1 MKNREL
7 FLRDPAS
14 SALMNNGQARINDGQ
29 TEQELLT
36 LKEELTNFVCEGQYE
51 DGAIRI
57 LESYIR
63 HFGGTSQPAAW
74 VSGFFG
80 SGKSHLLKMLC
91 HLWVDTEFPDGS
103 RARSLPRDLPD
114 TLVANLKELDTL
126 GRRYGG
132 LHSASGTL
140 PSGANESVRL
150 TVLGMIFRSKG
161 LPEKFAQ
168 AKFCLYLKN
177 NGFYDKVKAAVESK
191 GKDFFR
197 ELNDLYVSPI
207 LHDALVEVDSGFGD
221 RKSARATIKT
231 EFVQP
236 NDVST
241 KEFIETIREVI
252 SVNGQL
258 PCTIIVLD
266 EVQVYIGE
274 EQDRARDVV
283 EVAEA
288 LSKQLDCRIVVIGAG
303 QNALSA
309 QAPHFQWLKDRFTIP
324 VELSDTDVETV
335 TRRVLLQKE
344 PKHVPDIR
352 KCLDLHAGEI
362 ERQLSGTRIA
372 STSND
377 RSIIVEDYPLLPTRR
392 RLWEYV
398 FRAVDPT
405 GTSGMLRSQLRII
418 HDALQELAELPLGTV
433 VPADFMFEQL
443 QPNLVQQ
450 GVLLRELD
458 ETIRKLDDNTP
469 EGKLKRRICGLIFLV
484 RKIPRNAGFDIGVR
498 ATPEML
504 SDLLV
509 SDLRNDGSD
518 LRKQVP
524 LMLDQLVE
532 DGVLLKD
539 ETEYNLQTKEYSD
552 WDREYRNRL
561 LRFKEKAAEI
571 HSKRNAFLRA
581 AAEKALKNTQL
592 AHGGERRE
600 KRRLELFFGD
610 EQPVTD
616 GEAVPVWIRDH
627 YSSSEKA
634 VLESARAAGI
644 DSPIVYVFLS
654 GGNASGLWLQIERYE
669 SAVGT
674 IQIKGE
680 PSTPE
685 GEEAKKAM
693 LARRDE
699 AARNRD
705 ELVSEIIDSAKVFKG
720 GGAEV
725 NGITIEQKIVD
736 AGNAALVRMFPDF
749 KDADYKNWPVV
760 ITRAKAKDDTP
771 LQAIKWT
778 DEAKAHPVCK
788 SILKALGSGAEG
800 RDLQKKFGSPP
811 YGWPQDAV
819 DGALMAL
826 HNAGDVSVRYSG
838 EAVSAGNLDQTKIKK
853 AEFRQVTRV
862 ISAREKLA
870 LCALFQSAGVA
881 AKSSDDLESKS
892 RDFIDAMLGLASHAG
907 GEAPLPTSPDT
918 QSILDLRNHAGN
930 ERLGKLLEQ
939 ESELKTLAKQ
949 WRELGELAEK
959 RLPNWKTLDRM
970 LRHAADLPGVE
981 DIRSSADGVRTN
993 RLLLDTSDHV
1003 SGLVKKCA
1011 ELLRASVTAA
1021 HATLKNTHDEQM
1033 SLLTKSG
1040 VWTKLTADQQSSV
1053 LSSNGITDVS
1063 AIKVGTDDELLRT
1076 LDSTPLSSWGD
1087 KSAAIPG
1094 RFSAALAQAG
1104 KLLEPKL
1111 QQVRLT
1117 SGTLKTPEDVKQWLS
1132 EKENELLEK
1141 LKAGPVIVS

>member
-7 FLRDPAS
+7 FLRDPVS

-114 TLVANLKELDTL
+114 ALVANLKELDTL

-344 PKHVPDIR
+344 PNHVPDIR

-377 RSIIVEDYPLLPTRR
+377 RNIIVEDYPLLPTRR
-392 RLWEYV
+392 RFWEYV

-469 EGKLKRRICGLIFLV
+469 EGKLKRRICGLIFLI
-484 RKIPRNAGFDIGVR
+484 RKIPRNAGFDIGIR

-504 SDLLV
+504 ADLLV

-592 AHGGERRE
+592 AHDGERRE
-600 KRRLELFFGD
+600 KRRLALFFGD

-616 GEAVPVWIRDH
+616 GETVPVWIRDH
-627 YSSSEKA
+627 YSASEKA
-634 VLESARAAGI
+634 VLESARAAGV
-644 DSPIVYVFLS
+644 DSPIVYVFLP

-674 IQIKGE
+674 IQFKGE

-705 ELVSEIIDSAKVFKG
+705 ELVAEIIDSAKVFKG
-720 GGAEV
+720 GGSEV
-725 NGITIEQKIVD
+725 HGITIEQKIVD

-771 LQAIKWT
+771 LHAIKWT

-788 SILKALGSGAEG
+788 AILKAIGSGAEG
-800 RDLQKKFGSPP
+800 RELHKKFGAPP

-907 GEAPLPTSPDT
+907 GEAPLPPSPDT

-981 DIRSSADGVRTN
+981 EIRSLADGVRTN

-1011 ELLRASVTAA
+1011 ELLRASVTTA

-1033 SLLTKSG
+1033 SLLTKSD

-1053 LSSNGITDVS
+1053 LSSNGITDVA

-1117 SGTLKTPEDVKQWLS
+1117 SGTLKTPEDIKQWLAQQ
-1132 EKENELLEK
+1132 ETELVAR
-1141 LKAGPVIVS
+1141 LKNGPIIIS

>member
-36 LKEELTNFVCEGQYE
+36 LREELVNFVCEGQYE

-114 TLVANLKELDTL
+114 ALVANLKELDTL

-177 NGFYDKVKAAVESK
+177 NGFYDKVKAAVEAK

-207 LHDALVEVDSGFGD
+207 LHDVLVEVDSGFGD

-288 LSKQLDCRIVVIGAG
+288 LSKQLDCRIIVIGAG

-344 PKHVPDIR
+344 PKHVPEIR

-377 RSIIVEDYPLLPTRR
+377 RNIIVEDYPLLPTRR
-392 RLWEYV
+392 RFWEYV

-469 EGKLKRRICGLIFLV
+469 DGKLKRRICGLIFLV
-484 RKIPRNAGFDIGVR
+484 RKIPRESGFDIGIR

-504 SDLLV
+504 ADLLV

-524 LMLDQLVE
+524 LLLEQLVE

-539 ETEYNLQTKEYSD
+539 ETEFNLQTKEYSD
-552 WDREYRNRL
+552 WDREYRNRVA
-561 LRFKEKAAEI
+561 RFNEKSAEL
-571 HSKRNAFLRA
+571 HAKREALIRA
-581 AAEKALKNTQL
+581 TAEKELKNVQL
-592 AHGGERRE
+592 VHEGERKE
-600 KRRLELFFGD
+600 KRRLEIFFGED
-610 EQPVTD
+610 APKVDDDT
-616 GEAVPVWIRDH
+616 VPVWIRDG
-627 YSSSEKA
+627 YNTSEKSVVEA
-634 VLESARAAGI
+634 ARAAGT
-644 DSPIVYVFLS
+644 DSPIVFVFLPK
-654 GGNASGLWLQIERYE
+654 GNADGLKSQIVRNE
-669 SAVGT
+669 AAAGT
-674 IQIKGE
+674 IQFKGV

-693 LARRDE
+693 ETRMSDAAGQRNELLA
-699 AARNRD
+699 
-705 ELVSEIIDSAKVFKG
+705 EIIDAAKVFKG

-725 NGITIEQKIVD
+725 NGITIEKKIVD

-778 DEAKAHPVCK
+778 DEAKSHPVCK
-788 SILKALGSGAEG
+788 AILKAIGSGIEG
-800 RDLQKKFGSPP
+800 RDLHKKFGSPP

-862 ISAREKLA
+862 ITAREKLS
-870 LCALFQSAGVA
+870 LRGLFQEAGVN
-881 AKSSDDLESKS
+881 AKQSDDLEEKS
-892 RDFIDAMLGLASHAG
+892 SEFIDAMLGFASRAG
-907 GEAPLPTSPDT
+907 GEAPLPPSPDT
-918 QSILDLRNHAGN
+918 QPLLDIRTHAGN

-939 ESELKTLAKQ
+939 ESELKKLAKQ
-949 WRELGELAEK
+949 WKELGDLAEK
-959 RLPNWKTLDRM
+959 RIPIWKTLDRM
-970 LRHAADLPGVE
+970 LRHAANLSGVE
-981 DIRSSADGVRTN
+981 ELRSSADGVRTN

-1011 ELLRASVTAA
+1011 ELLRASVTTA
-1021 HATLKNTHDEQM
+1021 HATLKKTHDEQM
-1033 SLLTKSG
+1033 SLLTKSD
-1040 VWTKLTADQQSSV
+1040 VWTRLTAEQQSIV
-1053 LSSNGITDVS
+1053 LSSNGITDVA

-1076 LDSTPLSSWGD
+1076 LDLTPLSSWAD

-1104 KLLEPKL
+1104 RLLEPKL

-1117 SGTLKTPEDVKQWLS
+1117 SGTLKTPEDVKHWLS

>member
-36 LKEELTNFVCEGQYE
+36 LREELMNFVCEGQYE

-114 TLVANLKELDTL
+114 ALVANLKELDIL

-207 LHDALVEVDSGFGD
+207 LHDALLDVDSGFGD
-221 RKSARATIKT
+221 RKSVRATIKT

-241 KEFIETIREVI
+241 REFIETIREVI
-252 SVNGQL
+252 SVKGQL

-344 PKHVPDIR
+344 PRHVPEIR

-362 ERQLSGTRIA
+362 QRQLSGTRIA

-377 RSIIVEDYPLLPTRR
+377 RNIIVEDYPLLPTRR
-392 RLWEYV
+392 RFWEYV

-484 RKIPRNAGFDIGVR
+484 RKIPREAGFDIGIR
-498 ATPEML
+498 ATPEVL
-504 SDLLV
+504 ADLLV
-509 SDLRNDGSD
+509 SDLRNDGSE

-524 LMLDQLVE
+524 LLLDQLVE

-539 ETEYNLQTKEYSD
+539 DAEYNLQTKEYSD
-552 WDREYRNRL
+552 WDREYRNRVA
-561 LRFKEKAAEI
+561 RFNEKNAEL
-571 HSKRNAFLRA
+571 HAKREALIRA
-581 AAEKALKNTQL
+581 TAEKALKNVQL
-592 AHGGERRE
+592 VHEGERKE
-600 KRRLELFFGD
+600 KRRLEIFFG
-610 EQPVTD
+610 E
-616 GEAVPVWIRDH
+616 EAPKVDDDTVPVWIRDG
-627 YSSSEKA
+627 YNASEKSVVEA
-634 VLESARAAGI
+634 ARAAGT
-644 DSPIVYVFLS
+644 DSPIVFVFLPK
-654 GGNASGLWLQIERYE
+654 GNADGLKSQIIRNE
-669 SAVGT
+669 AAAGT
-674 IQIKGE
+674 IQFKGV

-693 LARRDE
+693 ETRVLE
-699 AARNRD
+699 AANQRN
-705 ELVSEIIDSAKVFKG
+705 ELLAEIIDAAKIFKG

-749 KDADYKNWPVV
+749 NDADYKNWPVV

-771 LQAIKWT
+771 LQAIKWS

-788 SILKALGSGAEG
+788 AILKAIGSGAEG
-800 RDLQKKFGSPP
+800 RDLHKKFGSPP

-862 ISAREKLA
+862 ITAREKLS
-870 LCALFQSAGVA
+870 LRGLFQEAGVNT
-881 AKSSDDLESKS
+881 KQSDDLEDKS
-892 RDFIDAMLGLASHAG
+892 SEFIDAMLCLASRVG
-907 GEAPLPTSPDT
+907 GEAPLPPLPDT
-918 QSILDLRNHAGN
+918 QALLDIRNHAGN

-939 ESELKTLAKQ
+939 ESELKKTAKQ

-981 DIRSSADGVRTN
+981 DIRSSADGVRSN

-1003 SGLVKKCA
+1003 AGLVKKCA
-1011 ELLRASVTAA
+1011 ELLRASVTTS

-1033 SLLTKSG
+1033 ALLTKSD
-1040 VWTKLTADQQSSV
+1040 VWAKLTVDQQSSV
-1053 LSSNGITDVS
+1053 LSSNGITDVA

-1094 RFSAALAQAG
+1094 RFSAALTQAG

-1132 EKENELLEK
+1132 EKENEILEK

>member
-36 LKEELTNFVCEGQYE
+36 LREELINFVCEGQYE

-91 HLWVDTEFPDGS
+91 HLWIDTEFPDGS

-114 TLVANLKELDTL
+114 ALVANLKELDTL

-132 LHSASGTL
+132 LHAASGTL

-221 RKSARATIKT
+221 RKSARATIKA

-252 SVNGQL
+252 SINGQL
-258 PCTIIVLD
+258 PCMIIVLD

-288 LSKQLDCRIVVIGAG
+288 LSKQLDCRIVVVGAG

-362 ERQLSGTRIA
+362 QRQLSGTRIA

-377 RSIIVEDYPLLPTRR
+377 RNIIVEDYPLLPTRR
-392 RLWEYV
+392 RFWEYV

-418 HDALQELAELPLGTV
+418 HDALQELAEEPLGTV

-484 RKIPRNAGFDIGVR
+484 RKIPREAGFDIGIR

-504 SDLLV
+504 ADLLV

-552 WDREYRNRL
+552 WDREYRNRVA
-561 LRFKEKAAEI
+561 RFNEKNAEV
-571 HSKRNAFLRA
+571 HAKRDGLIRA
-581 AAEKALKNTQL
+581 TAEKELKNVQL
-592 AHGGERRE
+592 VHEGERKE
-600 KRRLELFFGD
+600 KRRLEIFFGED
-610 EQPVTD
+610 APKVGD
-616 GEAVPVWIRDH
+616 GTVPVWIRDG
-627 YSSSEKA
+627 YNTSEKNVVEA
-634 VLESARAAGI
+634 ARAAGT
-644 DSPIVYVFLS
+644 DSPIVFVFLPR
-654 GGNASGLWLQIERYE
+654 GNADGLKSQIVRTE
-669 SAVGT
+669 AAAGT
-674 IQIKGE
+674 IQFKGV

-693 LARRDE
+693 ETRLSDAASQRNELLA
-699 AARNRD
+699 
-705 ELVSEIIDSAKVFKG
+705 EIIDSAKVFKG

-725 NGITIEQKIVD
+725 NGITIDQKIVD
-736 AGNAALVRMFPDF
+736 AGNAALVRMFPEF

-760 ITRAKAKDDTP
+760 ITRAKANDDTP

-788 SILKALGSGAEG
+788 AILKAIGSGAEG
-800 RDLQKKFGSPP
+800 RDLHKKFGSPP
-811 YGWPQDAV
+811 HGWPQDAV

-838 EAVSAGNLDQTKIKK
+838 EAVPAGKLDQTKIKK

-870 LCALFQSAGVA
+870 LRGLFQEAGVN
-881 AKSSDDLESKS
+881 AKQSDDLEDKS
-892 RDFIDAMLGLASHAG
+892 SEFIDAMLGLASRAG
-907 GEAPLPTSPDT
+907 GDAPLPPSPDT
-918 QSILDLRNHAGN
+918 QGLLDIRNHAGN
-930 ERLGKLLEQ
+930 VRLGKLIEQ
-939 ESELKTLAKQ
+939 ESELKKLAKQ
-949 WRELGELAEK
+949 WRERGELAEK
-959 RLPNWKTLDRM
+959 RLPNWKMLDRM
-970 LRHAADLPGVE
+970 LRHAIDLPGVE
-981 DIRSSADGVRTN
+981 EIRSSAEGVRAN
-993 RLLLDTSDHV
+993 RLLLDTTDHV
-1003 SGLVKKCA
+1003 AGLVKKCA
-1011 ELLRASVTAA
+1011 ELLRVAVSSG
-1021 HATLKNTHDEQM
+1021 HGELKSLYEQQM
-1033 SLLTKSG
+1033 NSLTQSD
-1040 VWTKLTADQQSSV
+1040 VWGKLNAEQQANV
-1053 LSSNGITDVS
+1053 LSSNGITEAA
-1063 AIKVGTDDELLRT
+1063 AIKVGTDEELIRT
-1076 LDSTPLSSWGD
+1076 LDSTPLSSWAD
-1087 KSAAIPG
+1087 KSAALPG

-1132 EKENELLEK
+1132 EKEHELLEK

>member
-7 FLRDPAS
+7 FLRDPIS

-29 TEQELLT
+29 TDQELLT

-103 RARSLPRDLPD
+103 RARSLPRDLPEA
-114 TLVANLKELDTL
+114 LVANLKELDTL

-132 LHSASGTL
+132 LHAASGTL

-177 NGFYDKVKAAVESK
+177 NGFYEKVKAAVESK

-221 RKSARATIKT
+221 RKAARATIKT
-231 EFVQP
+231 EFLQP

-241 KEFIETIREVI
+241 REFIETIREVI
-252 SVNGQL
+252 SVNGQF

-283 EVAEA
+283 EVAES

-309 QAPHFQWLKDRFTIP
+309 QAPHFLWLKDRFTIP
-324 VELSDTDVETV
+324 VELSDADVETV

-344 PKHVPDIR
+344 PTHVPDIR

-362 ERQLSGTRIA
+362 QRQLSGTRIA

-377 RSIIVEDYPLLPTRR
+377 RNIIVEDYPLLPTRR
-392 RLWEYV
+392 RFWEYV

-484 RKIPRNAGFDIGVR
+484 RKIPRESGFDIGIR

-504 SDLLV
+504 ADLMV

-524 LMLDQLVE
+524 LLLDQLVE

-539 ETEYNLQTKEYSD
+539 ETEFNLQTKEYSD
-552 WDREYRNRL
+552 WDREYRNRVA
-561 LRFKEKAAEI
+561 RFNEKNAEL
-571 HSKRNAFLRA
+571 HAKREALIRA
-581 AAEKALKNTQL
+581 TAEKALKNVQL
-592 AHGGERRE
+592 VHEGERKE
-600 KRRLELFFGD
+600 KRRLEICFGED
-610 EQPVTD
+610 APNVDDDT
-616 GEAVPVWIRDH
+616 VPVWIRDG
-627 YSSSEKA
+627 YNTSEKNVVEA
-634 VLESARAAGI
+634 ARAAGT
-644 DSPIVYVFLS
+644 DSPVVFVFLPR
-654 GGNASGLWLQIERYE
+654 GNSDGLKSQIVRNE
-669 SAVGT
+669 AAAGT
-674 IQIKGE
+674 IQFKGV

-693 LARRDE
+693 ETRMSD
-699 AARNRD
+699 AASQRNEILD
-705 ELVSEIIDSAKVFKG
+705 EIIDTAKVFKG

-788 SILKALGSGAEG
+788 AILKAIGSGAEG
-800 RDLQKKFGSPP
+800 RDLHKKFGAPP

-838 EAVSAGNLDQTKIKK
+838 EAVSAGKLDQTKIKK

-870 LCALFQSAGVA
+870 LCALFQSAGVS

-892 RDFIDAMLGLASHAG
+892 RDFIDAMLGLASNAG
-907 GEAPLPTSPDT
+907 GDAPLPRSPDT
-918 QSILDLRNHAGN
+918 QGIVDLRNHAGN

-959 RLPNWKTLDRM
+959 RLPNWKILDRM
-970 LRHAADLPGVE
+970 LRHASDLPGVE
-981 DIRSSADGVRTN
+981 EIRSSADGVRTN

-1011 ELLRASVTAA
+1011 ELLRASVTTA

-1033 SLLTKSG
+1033 ALLPKSD
-1040 VWTKLTADQQSSV
+1040 VWTKLTADQQACV
-1053 LSSNGITDVS
+1053 LSSNGITDIA

-1117 SGTLKTPEDVKQWLS
+1117 SGTLRTPDDVKQWLS
-1132 EKENELLEK
+1132 EQERIIVEK
-1141 LKAGPVIVS
+1141 LKSGPVIVS

>member
-7 FLRDPAS
+7 FLRDPVS

-57 LESYIR
+57 LDSYIR

-103 RARSLPRDLPD
+103 RARSLPRDLPEA
-114 TLVANLKELDTL
+114 LVANLKELDTL

-132 LHSASGTL
+132 LHAASGTL

-177 NGFYDKVKAAVESK
+177 NGFYDKIKATVESK

-197 ELNDLYVSPI
+197 ELNDLYVSPV

-221 RKSARATIKT
+221 RKAARATIKT

-288 LSKQLDCRIVVIGAG
+288 LSKQLDCRILVIGAG

-344 PKHVPDIR
+344 PKHVTDIR
-352 KCLDLHAGEI
+352 KCMDLHAGEI
-362 ERQLSGTRIA
+362 QRQLSGTRIA
-372 STSND
+372 STNND
-377 RSIIVEDYPLLPTRR
+377 RNIIVEDYPLLPTRR
-392 RLWEYV
+392 RFWEYV

-418 HDALQELAELPLGTV
+418 HDALQELAEQPLGTV

-458 ETIRKLDDNTP
+458 ETIRKLDDSTP

-484 RKIPRNAGFDIGVR
+484 RKIPREAGFDIGIR

-504 SDLLV
+504 ADLLV

-524 LMLDQLVE
+524 LMLDQLAE
-532 DGVLLKD
+532 EGILLKD
-539 ETEYNLQTKEYSD
+539 EAEYNLQTKEYSD
-552 WDREYRNRL
+552 WDREYRNRVA
-561 LRFKEKAAEI
+561 RFNEKNAEL
-571 HSKRNAFLRA
+571 HAKREALVRA
-581 AAEKALKNTQL
+581 TAEKDLKNVQL
-592 AHGGERRE
+592 VHEGERKE
-600 KRRLELFFGD
+600 KRRLEIFFG
-610 EQPVTD
+610 E
-616 GEAVPVWIRDH
+616 EAPKVDDDTIPVWIRDG
-627 YSSSEKA
+627 YNTKDSNVVEA
-634 VLESARAAGI
+634 ARAAGT
-644 DSPIVYVFLS
+644 DSPIVFVFLPR
-654 GGNASGLWLQIERYE
+654 GNADALKAQIIRNE
-669 SAVGT
+669 AAAGT
-674 IQIKGE
+674 IQFKGV

-693 LARRDE
+693 ETRMSDAASHRNELLA
-699 AARNRD
+699 
-705 ELVSEIIDSAKVFKG
+705 EIIDSAKVFKG

-736 AGNAALVRMFPDF
+736 AGNAALVRMFPEF

-788 SILKALGSGAEG
+788 AILKAIGSGAEG
-800 RDLQKKFGSPP
+800 RELHKKFGSPP

-862 ISAREKLA
+862 ITAREKLA

-881 AKSSDDLESKS
+881 AKSSDDLEGKSK
-892 RDFIDAMLGLASHAG
+892 DFIDAMLGLALNAG
-907 GEAPLPTSPDT
+907 GDSPLPPSPDT

-949 WRELGELAEK
+949 WRELGELSEK
-959 RLPNWKTLDRM
+959 RFPNWKILDRM
-970 LRHAADLPGVE
+970 LRHAAALSGVE
-981 DIRSSADGVRTN
+981 EIRSSADGVRTN

-1011 ELLRASVTAA
+1011 ELLRASVTTA
-1021 HATLKNTHDEQM
+1021 HAGLKKTHDEQL
-1033 SLLTKSG
+1033 SLLTKSD
-1040 VWTKLTADQQSSV
+1040 VWNKLTAEQQSSV
-1053 LSSNGITDVS
+1053 LSANGITDIS

-1076 LDSTPLSSWGD
+1076 LDSTPLSSWAD
-1087 KSAAIPG
+1087 KAAAIPG
-1094 RFSAALAQAG
+1094 RFSTALAQAG

-1111 QQVRLT
+1111 QQVRLSSSVIKNEDELKEWLRQKEEELT
-1117 SGTLKTPEDVKQWLS
+1117 SKL
-1132 EKENELLEK
+1132 EL
-1141 LKAGPVIVS
+1141 GPIVIG